1 MRSKILPQTDAKR
14 AAHLFAQWAHLICV
28 LSAKA
33 RFQADAQHSAV
44 RCTVNLPNEEVL
56 DVSASSAE
64 AAAFEMMSTLN
75 SRVLEAHSD
84 TGWDAEYQKILD
96 KGHEPTEAVM
106 HSESQ
111 HRASETSRTKERQDT
126 IGVSSKK
133 ALQLAVGELAD
144 LRGDSVAAVAR
155 ELVAE
160 GFEEFERRGRDESPS
175 KLLLSYES
183 RLSALEGD
191 DTVQWMVRLSRHL
204 SIRLKLTAKEYGKS
218 SSQLVAMC
226 MADSLSRQQRLAQS
240 AATEAEL
247 VLARAAVAG
256 VKGPKVRQ
264 LAVDVGIGSY
274 AMLVSGMLAGTI
286 ETPPKLLDAISAN
299 LDVSRVALRQ
309 VLSESFEESA
319 VPAFKS
325 EEGKPHVHLEPQK
338 WEDAVRSLA
347 LSDDETNRLLKFNDE
362 RH

>member
-1 MRSKILPQTDAKR
+1 MRPNILPQTDAKR

-28 LSAKA
+28 FSANA
-33 RFQADAQHSAV
+33 RFRADTQHSAV
-44 RCTVNLPNEEVL
+44 RCTVTLPNEEVL

-64 AAAFEMMSTLN
+64 GAALEMMSTLN
-75 SRVLEAHSD
+75 SRVLQAHSD
-84 TGWDAEYQKILD
+84 TGWDTEYQKILD
-96 KGHEPTEAVM
+96 KGQEPTEAVM

-111 HRASETSRTKERQDT
+111 HHASETSRTKERQDT

-144 LRGDSVAAVAR
+144 LRGDSVAAIAR

-160 GFEEFERRGRDESPS
+160 GFEEFERRSRDESPT

-183 RLSALEGD
+183 RLSALDGD

-226 MADSLSRQQRLAQS
+226 MADSLARQQRLAHS

-247 VLARAAVAG
+247 VLARAAIAG
-256 VKGPKVRQ
+256 VKGPKVRR
-264 LAVDVGIGSY
+264 LAVDVGIGNY

-286 ETPPKLLDAISAN
+286 ETPPKLLDAISTN

-338 WEDAVRSLA
+338 WEDAIRSLA
-347 LSDDETNRLLKFNDE
+347 LSDDETNRLLKFND
-362 RH
+362 

>member
-1 MRSKILPQTDAKR
+1 MRPKILPQTDATR

-28 LSAKA
+28 LSANAKF
-33 RFQADAQHSAV
+33 RADAQDSAV
-44 RCTVNLPNEEVL
+44 RCTVTLPNEEVL
-56 DVSASSAE
+56 DVSAGSAE
-64 AAAFEMMSTLN
+64 AAALEMMSTLN

-84 TGWDAEYQKILD
+84 TGWDTEYQKILD

-144 LRGDSVAAVAR
+144 LRGDSVAAIAR
-155 ELVAE
+155 ELVAD
-160 GFEEFERRGRDESPS
+160 GFEEFQRRSRKESPT
-175 KLLLSYES
+175 KLLTNYES
-183 RLSALEGD
+183 RLTALDGD

-226 MADSLSRQQRLAQS
+226 MADSLSRQQRLVES

-256 VKGPKVRQ
+256 VKGPKVRR
-264 LAVDVGIGSY
+264 LAVDVGIGNY
-274 AMLVSGMLAGTI
+274 APLVSGMLAGTI
-286 ETPPKLLDAISAN
+286 ETPPKLLEAISAK
-299 LDVSRVALRQ
+299 LEVSRIALQQ
-309 VLSESFEESA
+309 VLTESFEEST

-325 EEGKPHVHLEPQK
+325 EDVKPHVHLEPQK

-347 LSDDETNRLLKFNDE
+347 LSDDETTRLMKFKD
-362 RH
+362 